1 MEKNYFIGMDVS
13 KATLDVAIVV
23 EKEVVYQQQ
32 ISNSSTGLKQCLKTL
47 QKTLPEFD
55 ISRAVICME
64 HTGIYNHHALSY
76 LHSIGAD
83 LCLESAVQIKLSLGL
98 QRGKNDRIDSVR
110 IARYAYKNREEL
122 KFWQPKRSVVEE
134 LNRLTVLRDRLLQ
147 AKNQL
152 VVSYEEMR
160 QFDKSAATRVKA
172 LSKSS
177 MEALARDIDRVETAI
192 EELIRQDEELTRLFK
207 LITSVQGIGK
217 VTAAALI
224 VTTNEFK
231 DIREAKP
238 YACYAGVAPFEHSS
252 GIKKGRAGVSQKAN
266 KQIKCLL
273 HMAAL
278 TAIVYNND
286 LRAYYERK
294 LKENKNKMV
303 IINAVRNKLLHR
315 VFSCVKRNTPYEK
328 IYASALV

>member
-1 MEKNYFIGMDVS
+1 MEWKYFIGMDVS
-13 KATLDVAIVV
+13 KATLDVALVV
-23 EKEVVYQQQ
+23 EKEVVFQQQ
-32 ISNSSTGLKQCLKTL
+32 ISNSPAGLKQCLKAL
-47 QKTLPEFD
+47 QKTIAGFELH
-55 ISRAVICME
+55 RAVFCME
-64 HTGIYNHHALSY
+64 HTGIYNHHALYY
-76 LHSIGAD
+76 LHSMGVA
-83 LCLESAVQIKLSLGL
+83 LCLESAVQIKLSLGM
-98 QRGKNDRIDSVR
+98 QRGKNDRIDAVR

-122 KFWQPKRSVVEE
+122 RLWQPKRAVVEE
-134 LNRLTVLRDRLLQ
+134 LNRLTVLRERLIQ

-152 VVSYEEMR
+152 KVSYEEMR
-160 QFDKSAATRVKA
+160 QFDKQSATRMKT

-177 MEALARDIDRVETAI
+177 MEALARDIEKVEAAI

-252 GIKKGRAGVSQKAN
+252 GIKKGRAGVSHKAN
-266 KQIKCLL
+266 KHVKSLL

-278 TAIVYNND
+278 TAIAYNND
-286 LRAYYERK
+286 LKIYYERK

-315 VFSCVKRNTPYEK
+315 IFACVKRNTPYEK
-328 IYASALV
+328 NYATTLV